1 MVTATSSAESEHFN
15 EKQYMHRLFREE
27 EAEER
32 EEFGKQLRKIFE
44 TYQGKSIR
52 PQHYRLLQ
60 GIKAKFI
67 MRFEQRKAKIE
78 EKKKKRRLMVKQS
91 MELKEFVGGRGRN

>member
-52 PQHYRLLQ
+52 P
-60 GIKAKFI
+60 
-67 MRFEQRKAKIE
+67 
-78 EKKKKRRLMVKQS
+78 
-91 MELKEFVGGRGRN
+91 